1 VRTKKTTLFAIIT
14 VICLNASAEQ
24 NVAQAGEGYEHLE
37 NTSPFKTDGQGF
49 YFYTPLQEKQKE
61 QEEEPAPPAP
71 PAEAPKPE
79 PEAPKPNPI
88 PDGPK
93 AFSAAWIRI
102 NLPKYQEAAMDSC
115 AGGATAPEC
124 RVATKAYMY
133 VQQTGLDMAARF
145 AQSFAMVTVGD
156 AFLDPASSERSSTS
170 GRLANNSEQK
180 KSTMEIYERLSQT
193 TGLIYIYRSDCPYSK
208 KFSPQLKQFER
219 ETGMAVLPIAMDN
232 APPPGAHWDNWRP
245 NNGLAEQLSV
255 TSVPALFMLGPNNEI
270 EPITLGIIS
279 RDELYRR
286 TTMVGMRMGLISQ
299 EAYQSTAYA
308 YDTKDVRLID
318 IVDREGFKA
327 NDGFIDP
334 EQILDFVATATEF
347 TVKNSAATT
356 LVGDY
361 RK

>member
-1 VRTKKTTLFAIIT
+1 MRNKKTALLTLIT
-14 VICLNASAEQ
+14 VICLHASAEQ
-24 NVAQAGEGYEHLE
+24 DVAQPGEGYEHLE

-49 YFYTPLQEKQKE
+49 YFYTPLQLKE
-61 QEEEPAPPAP
+61 QEEPTPPTP

-79 PEAPKPNPI
+79 PEAPKPSPV
-88 PDGPK
+88 PVGPK
-93 AFSAAWIRI
+93 AFSSAWIRI

-115 AGGATAPEC
+115 AGGVTSQKC

-156 AFLDPASSERSSTS
+156 TFLDPASAERSSAG
-170 GRLANNSEQK
+170 GRFANDIEQAK
-180 KSTMEIYERLSQT
+180 ATQEIYDRLSQT
-193 TGLIYIYRSDCPYSK
+193 TGLIYFYRSDCPYSK
-208 KFSPQLKQFER
+208 KFSPQLKQFEK

-245 NNGLAEQLSV
+245 NNGLAEQLNV
-255 TSVPALFMLGPNNEI
+255 TAVPAVFMLGPNNEI
-270 EPITLGIIS
+270 EPITLGIIA

-286 TTMVGMRMGLISQ
+286 TTMVGMRMGLIS
-299 EAYQSTAYA
+299 EDAYKSTSYA

-318 IVDREGFKA
+318 IVDTDGFET

-334 EQILDFVATATEF
+334 NYILDFVATATEF
-347 TVKNSAATT
+347 TVKNSAATI
-356 LVGDY
+356 LVGDF
-361 RK
+361 RE